1 MSQYFCHIRND
12 LPQPLLQ
19 LQGAMCAWM
28 FLGGINNW
36 GGRTGM
42 LNRCVVGHLTP
53 CIFLYVGSR
62 SHLWMNNISGGIL
75 EDCPEDL
82 VVPLKFDTKIL

>member
-1 MSQYFCHIRND
+1 MDVSRWNQ
-12 LPQPLLQ
+12 Q
-19 LQGAMCAWM
+19 LGWPHWHAEQVCGWPSYSM
-28 FLGGINNW
+28 
-36 GGRTGM
+36 
-42 LNRCVVGHLTP
+42 HLS
-53 CIFLYVGSR
+53 LHSSR